1 LHALLAAVGISVP
14 ASLCPEILATVRR
27 RARERKGAVSPEE
40 LAAIARELLNERS
53 AGVEA
58 R

>member
-1 LHALLAAVGISVP
+1 VP
-14 ASLCPEILATVRR
+14 ASLYPEILAAVRR